1 MVAILVKVAAVGLV
15 LVIWSG
21 RVAEA
26 PSWTVP
32 KSSESEESVRAE
44 GVA

>member
-1 MVAILVKVAAVGLV
+1 MPLKVAAVGLV

-26 PSWTVP
+26 PSCTEP
-32 KSSESEESVRAE
+32 KSSESGASVRAE

>member
-1 MVAILVKVAAVGLV
+1 MPLKIAAVGLV
-15 LVIWSG
+15 LVIWRGS
-21 RVAEA
+21 VAEV

-32 KSSESEESVRAE
+32 KSSENGASVRAE